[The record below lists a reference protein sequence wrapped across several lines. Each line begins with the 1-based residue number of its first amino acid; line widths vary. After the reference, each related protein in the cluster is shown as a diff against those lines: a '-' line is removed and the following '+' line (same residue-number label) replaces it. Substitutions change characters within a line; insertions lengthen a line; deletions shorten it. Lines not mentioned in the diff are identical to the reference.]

1 MKTKTI
7 QLNKKVVNIY
17 GEQALWQPSPD
28 KKPQPLTYK
37 DVFLELLPNAQRH
50 GKEAVFCWD
59 LAIKIKNA
67 KDKIELT
74 DEEVGVL
81 KKVLEENPYNRFKSW
96 VVAQIIKYLE
106 DLKR

>member
-37 DVFLELLPNAQRH
+37 DVFLELLPNAQKK

-59 LAIKIKNA
+59 LALKIKNVE
-67 KDKIELT
+67 DQIELT
-74 DEEVGVL
+74 EEEL
-81 KKVLEENPYNRFKSW
+81 KILKEVVEANPLDRFRPW
-96 VVAQIIKYLE
+96 VIAQILK
-106 DLKR
+106 DLGNNE

>member
-37 DVFLELLPNAQRH
+37 DVFLELLPNSQRR
-50 GKEAVFCWD
+50 GKEAVECWD
-59 LAIKIKNA
+59 LALKIKNA
-67 KDKIELT
+67 KNKIELT
-74 DEEVGVL
+74 DEEFGIL
-81 KKVLEENPYNRFKSW
+81 RKVVEENPFNRFKPW
-96 VVAQIIKYLE
+96 VIAQILKDLE
-106 DLKR
+106 KEYR